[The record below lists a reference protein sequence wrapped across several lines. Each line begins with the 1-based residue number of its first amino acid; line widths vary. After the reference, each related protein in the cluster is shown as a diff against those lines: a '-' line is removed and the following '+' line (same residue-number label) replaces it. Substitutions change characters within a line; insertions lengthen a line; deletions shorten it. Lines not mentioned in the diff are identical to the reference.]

1 MQPSTTT
8 NDVSV
13 TDALGAI
20 DTSVLDQLLAMRQ
33 EELRIEEYRQRA
45 DSMKDSVDPF
55 VWQRVVNDYKTRLAT
70 LESQARPLKV
80 QARKEYA
87 KLRVLIDRIT
97 SEEKAAQV
105 AKAELDFRHAVG
117 ELTEAELRERLE
129 GPIGIIA
136 RCESEMETVGT
147 LKTRFVDAYGAEI
160 ELDEPAPAA
169 SAAAPSPQ
177 PAAPPPPVPS
187 PATPEPP
194 ASPAP
199 PPAAA
204 ASFAAQAEA
213 PEESSETA
221 TVMIADVV
229 DQIQVDATILAVN
242 ITQPLP
248 SSAGTSAPDPGA
260 TVLHSPAAL
269 AEAGSDDHTFLL
281 PPAALLINPDD
292 PSPQEYRLAAVN
304 YLGRSDDNHLQIAR
318 PGVSRRH
325 AVIMAAGGGFVI
337 QDLGSQN
344 GVFVNN
350 ERISEHRLQDGDQV
364 VIGDSAMLYR
374 APWPQKGR
382 RADSRTRAT
391 RV

>member
-8 NDVSV
+8 SDVSV

-20 DTSVLDQLLAMRQ
+20 DTSVLDQLLTMRQ

-45 DSMKDSVDPF
+45 DSMRDSVDPL

-70 LESQARPLKV
+70 LESQARPLKA

-87 KLRVLIDRIT
+87 KLRVLIERIT
-97 SEEKAAQV
+97 AEEKAAQV

-117 ELTEAELRERLE
+117 ELTEAELRDRLE

-136 RCESEMETVGT
+136 RCESEMETVGA
-147 LKTRFVDAYGAEI
+147 LKTRFVDAFGAEI
-160 ELDEPAPAA
+160 ELEEPAPATA
-169 SAAAPSPQ
+169 QPAPQVPPPAAPPE
-177 PAAPPPPVPS
+177 PAAPPPP
-187 PATPEPP
+187 PAVANADRPADPP
-194 ASPAP
+194 AEP
-199 PPAAA
+199 
-204 ASFAAQAEA
+204 
-213 PEESSETA
+213 SETA

-229 DQIQVDATILAVN
+229 EHIQVDATILAVN
-242 ITQPLP
+242 ITQPLA

-269 AEAGSDDHTFLL
+269 AEASSDDHTFLL

-325 AVIMAAGGGFVI
+325 AVIMAAGGGFVV

-364 VIGDSAMLYR
+364 VIGDSVMVYR
-374 APWPQKGR
+374 APWPPKGR
-382 RADSRTRAT
+382 RSDSRTRAT
-391 RV
+391 RA

>member
-1 MQPSTTT
+1 MKPSTTAT
-8 NDVSV
+8 DVSV
-13 TDALGAI
+13 TDALNAI
-20 DTSVLDQLLAMRQ
+20 DTSVLDQLLGMRQ
-33 EELRIEEYRQRA
+33 EELRIDEYRQRA
-45 DSMKDSVDPF
+45 DAMKDAVDPL
-55 VWQRVVNDYKTRLAT
+55 VWQRVVNDYKTRLAA
-70 LESQARPLKV
+70 LESQARPLKA

-87 KLRVLIDRIT
+87 KLRVLLDRIT
-97 SEEKAAQV
+97 AEEKAAQV

-117 ELTEAELRERLE
+117 ELNDTELRERLD

-136 RCESEMETVGT
+136 RCEEEMETVGS
-147 LKTRFVDAYGAEI
+147 LKARFVEAFGSEV
-160 ELDEPAPAA
+160 ELDTPEPAASRTAGQAEPAPPAGREA
-169 SAAAPSPQ
+169 EPSSVPAQ
-177 PAAPPPPVPS
+177 PRSPAA
-187 PATPEPP
+187 EPP
-194 ASPAP
+194 SE
-199 PPAAA
+199 PAAEPET
-204 ASFAAQAEA
+204 SDTTTVLIAE
-213 PEESSETA
+213 
-221 TVMIADVV
+221 VV
-229 DQIQVDATILAVN
+229 EQLQVDATILAVN

-269 AEAGSDDHTFLL
+269 AADASDEHTFLL

-350 ERISEHRLQDGDQV
+350 DRIGEHRLQDGDQV
-364 VIGDSAMLYR
+364 VIGDSTMLYR
-374 APWPQKGR
+374 APWPLKGR

-391 RV
+391 RA